1 MKINQTERVHFI
13 MTIWIFVYHQRA
25 EIAIGGTRRIKIEI
39 TKKQLNTKEYDC

>member
-25 EIAIGGTRRIKIEI
+25 EIAIGGDKKNKNKI